1 MSGKGVVTS
10 PIEGATITVDG
21 KASADWVTPYVFSNL
36 GVGVHTIVVSK
47 AGYQDV
53 ATRMTIREGQTSY
66 FRANLVA
73 SVGEMSIITEPAG
86 LPVSFDGGPFQHSP
100 VQATL
105 TAGPH
110 KYRIQ
115 LPNSRVYE
123 GSVEMKAGSI
133 ITRRVDFTGGE
144 WLSPVQ

>member
-10 PIEGATITVDG
+10 SVEGATISVDG
-21 KASADWVTPYVFSNL
+21 KYSKDWVTPYVFPNL
-36 GVGVHTIVVSK
+36 EVGVHTIVVSK

-53 ATRMTIREGQTSY
+53 VTRMTVREGQTSY
-66 FRANLVA
+66 FRANLA
-73 SVGEMSIITEPAG
+73 PSVGEISILTEPPG
-86 LPVSFDGGPFQHSP
+86 LPVSVDGGPFQRSP
-100 VQATL
+100 VQLTL

-123 GSVEMKAGSI
+123 GSIDMKAGSI
-133 ITRRVDFTGGE
+133 ITRRVDFTAGE
-144 WLSPVQ
+144 

>member
-100 VQATL
+100 VQITL

-144 WLSPVQ
+144 WLNPTQ